1 MEKILQGARHEVDG
15 LRNMTD
21 TVSENQM
28 FKLQEEIR
36 GNSADMLVQL
46 KNNERQSTSLDVM
59 QVIFAG
65 SLAFELLDRL
75 TGEWSVVHTEWGR
88 MWIVEPLMNKV
99 RVRLVWVCVCGGG
112 IAAARVRARIFAAPR
127 SRCIEGIRR
136 AVHHSLRAWTRYDL
150 RREASN
156 AERSN
161 ARARHR
167 TVRRLRETDERA
179 TMPGTSCARERRGA
193 HSARRR
199 ARACWRAADTRC
211 ALLLPL
217 DGLLSGSPWCG
228 SSCPC

>member
-99 RVRLVWVCVCGGG
+99 RVRLMCVCVWGGSLP
-112 IAAARVRARIFAAPR
+112 RV
-127 SRCIEGIRR
+127 
-136 AVHHSLRAWTRYDL
+136 
-150 RREASN
+150 
-156 AERSN
+156 
-161 ARARHR
+161 
-167 TVRRLRETDERA
+167 
-179 TMPGTSCARERRGA
+179 CAREYLPHRVPGA
-193 HSARRR
+193 SKVFEGPCTTVSVHGPDTTFVEKRQTQSAATR
-199 ARACWRAADTRC
+199 APGIEQSAV
-211 ALLLPL
+211 
-217 DGLLSGSPWCG
+217 
-228 SSCPC
+228 

>member
-99 RVRLVWVCVCGGG
+99 RVRLMCVGGG
-112 IAAARVRARIFAAPR
+112 GGGGCCRA
-127 SRCIEGIRR
+127 
-136 AVHHSLRAWTRYDL
+136 
-150 RREASN
+150 
-156 AERSN
+156 
-161 ARARHR
+161 
-167 TVRRLRETDERA
+167 
-179 TMPGTSCARERRGA
+179 CARENICRTAFQVHRRYSKG
-193 HSARRR
+193 R
-199 ARACWRAADTRC
+199 A
-211 ALLLPL
+211 PQ
-217 DGLLSGSPWCG
+217 SPCMDPIRP
-228 SSCPC
+228 S